1 MLLGSGHLTT
11 MQENGEVVVAQ
22 VIYSVAVVVIGG
34 SVGRVGRRPES
45 RSWVVGQWS
54 RVIPSWTCVSVGEHT
69 CQRR

>member
-34 SVGRVGRRPES
+34 SVGRVGRRSES

-54 RVIPSWTCVSVGEHT
+54 RVIPSWT
-69 CQRR
+69 